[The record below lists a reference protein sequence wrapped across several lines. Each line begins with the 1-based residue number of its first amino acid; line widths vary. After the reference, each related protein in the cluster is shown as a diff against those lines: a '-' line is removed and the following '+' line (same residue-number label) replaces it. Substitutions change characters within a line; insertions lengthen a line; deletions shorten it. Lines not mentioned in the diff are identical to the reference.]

1 MKKGTG
7 IGIGIAVIVA
17 AIIFGIASLPDE
29 VLIES
34 PSIDTSK
41 NPQGEENQI
50 TIPPESISSNEQ
62 TGLKEETPVE
72 PVKPTETKEEIPIE
86 PAEQTPTENATQGKV
101 IEIKIKD
108 GVGSR
113 DK

>member
-7 IGIGIAVIVA
+7 IGIVVAVIVIAVI
-17 AIIFGIASLPDE
+17 FGISSLPDE
-29 VLIES
+29 VLIEA
-34 PSIDTSK
+34 PPIDTSK

-50 TIPPESISSNEQ
+50 TIPPESVSSSEQ
-62 TGLKEETPVE
+62 TRLKEETPLE
-72 PVKPTETKEEIPIE
+72 PVTQTEPGEETLAE
-86 PAEQTPTENATQGKV
+86 PAEQTPPENDTQGKV

>member
-7 IGIGIAVIVA
+7 IGIGIAVIVV

-29 VLIES
+29 VLIKS
-34 PSIDTSK
+34 PSIDTSQ
-41 NPQGEENQI
+41 NPQGEENKI
-50 TIPPESISSNEQ
+50 TIPPESVSSNEQ
-62 TGLKEETPVE
+62 TGQKEETPVE
-72 PVKPTETKEEIPIE
+72 PAKPTEPEEETPVE
-86 PAEQTPTENATQGKV
+86 PAKQTEPENDTQGKV

-108 GVGSR
+108 GIGSR